1 MNIENWKSEGPDTML
16 MGKQRDEFL
25 RLYQRFLAEKTKL
38 EWGRIQSPP
47 ASRLADY
54 QTLAEPSKNTA
65 TENYSRLV
73 VCKLNGGLGT
83 TMGCGQ
89 TKSLLEVRE
98 GKSFLDLIFDQLK
111 TVNQKFCA
119 DIPLLLMNSFYT
131 DLETRSVLKNYSGKV
146 RWQTFLQNKFP
157 RLHADTGN
165 PLSEDEYGEEA
176 CYPPGHGDLFFC
188 LEEQGIWDS
197 LVSEGRDILFVSN
210 SDNLGALPDD
220 KILNHIVENNI
231 PFLIEMTPKTIAD
244 VKGGTLYVDNDRLN
258 LLEIGAV
265 PEEHLS
271 EFCSQQK
278 FKIFNTN
285 NIWINLVALREQMVR
300 GGFDLEVIGNRKM
313 VGDTPIIQLETAL
326 GSAINRIE
334 GACGI
339 VVPRD
344 RFLPVKKTSDLLLL
358 RSDLFIFKNGVPEK
372 NPIRKLEG
380 LPEIRLGA
388 QFDSL
393 EDFQARIPIP
403 LNIID
408 LRSLVIEGDVRFEG
422 ECTLTEDVEVIADQ
436 KAIVIPNK
444 AVI

>member
-1 MNIENWKSEGPDTML
+1 MKNEYWKPAGPDMRLT
-16 MGKQRDEFL
+16 GKQREEFL
-25 RLYQRFLAEKTKL
+25 RLYHRFLAGNSKL
-38 EWGRIQSPP
+38 DWNKIQSPP

-54 QTLAEPSKNTA
+54 QSLAEPSVNTA
-65 TENYSRLV
+65 MENYSRLV

-83 TMGCGQ
+83 TMGCRQ

-98 GKSFLDLIFDQLK
+98 GKSFLDLIFDQLQ
-111 TVNQKFCA
+111 TINQKFSA
-119 DIPLLLMNSFYT
+119 EIPLFLMNSFYT
-131 DLETRSVLKNYSGKV
+131 DLETRAALKSYSGKV

-210 SDNLGALPDD
+210 ADNLGALPDA

-244 VKGGTLYVDNDRLN
+244 VKGGTLYVDNDRLK

-271 EFCSQQK
+271 EFCSQEK

-285 NIWINLVALREQMVR
+285 NIWINLVALREQMMQ
-300 GGFDLEVIGNRKM
+300 GGFDLEVIGNKKW
-313 VGDTPIIQLETAL
+313 VGDVPIIQLETAL

-358 RSDLFIFKNGVPEK
+358 RSDLFVFNKGVPVK
-372 NPIRKLEG
+372 NPGRKLEG
-380 LPEIRLGA
+380 LPEIRLGV

-393 EDFQARIPIP
+393 EDFQVRIPNP

-422 ECTLTEDVEVIADQ
+422 ECTLTEDVEVIAGQ
-436 KAIVIPNK
+436 KAIVIPDK
-444 AVI
+444 SVI